1 MKKVYKKEKLIGI
14 LGGMGPEATASFF
27 SKIIKNTPVK
37 KDQDHLRILI
47 YNNPKIPDRT
57 RAILG
62 RGINPRKALVDTAL
76 FLEKSGVDFLSIP
89 CVSSHYYY
97 DDIQEQ
103 LNIPVLHIIKET
115 LTYIKFEF
123 KHITQIGL
131 LATSGT
137 IHSRLFQGIF
147 EKDCLTLIIPT
158 EKDQSILMEAI
169 YGKQGI
175 KAGITTEKPK
185 NSTLNVINNLI
196 ESGAEAI
203 IGGCT
208 ELPLIIN
215 ADDLTVPF
223 LDTLDILAKATVK
236 EARK

>member
-1 MKKVYKKEKLIGI
+1 MIGI

-27 SKIIKNTPVK
+27 SKVIKNTPAL
-37 KDQDHLRILI
+37 KDQDHFRVLI

-57 RAILG
+57 KAILG
-62 RGINPRKALVDTAL
+62 RGINPRKALVETAL
-76 FLEKSGVDFLSIP
+76 LLENSGADFLSIP

-115 LTYIKFEF
+115 LTYIKSEF

-147 EKDCLTLIIPT
+147 EKDGLTLIIPT
-158 EKDQSILMEAI
+158 EKDQGILMEAI

-175 KAGITTEKPK
+175 KAGMTTGKPK
-185 NSTLNVINNLI
+185 KSTFYVINNLI

-223 LDTLDILAKATVK
+223 FDTLDILAKATVK